1 MIMKKHYPLLIEKF
15 YQFEAAQPNDLFLS
29 EPVQGIY
36 RAFTWAKAGKEIRSM
51 AAALQNMGLGAD
63 DKVCILSKN
72 CAHWIMADLAIA
84 MAGCISVPLYP
95 NITPESIN
103 EIILHS
109 ESKAIFIGK
118 LDNPAYLMQGVPT
131 TLHKITFPFYPNE
144 GCINWDQLVNDT
156 PPLQGTPVPD
166 AEKLASIVYTS
177 GTTGQPKGVM
187 NSHRAIGFAVDAFLK
202 SYPHLHK
209 ETFFSYLPLCHVAE
223 RMLVE
228 CGGIFT
234 GSTIYFVESMD
245 TFAANLAHTQPTVFL
260 AVPRIWEKLQE
271 GILKKMPQKKLSRL
285 LSIPGVSWL
294 IKKGIQKKL
303 GLGRY
308 KHAFTGAS
316 PINPALLHWFQELG
330 ITIQEAYGMTENM
343 ALSHSNRKNSVKFGT
358 VGPSYEGVEVRLGK
372 DNEVLVKSEASMMG
386 YYKEPE
392 LTAASFEDEYLKTG
406 DEGVI
411 DQEGYLT
418 ITGRIKD
425 QFKTSKGKYVM
436 PAIIESKLLQAG
448 LLSQVCVIGSGLPN
462 AMAICTLSEPI
473 KVNNADQQKQ
483 QLLELLQQTNS
494 QLEQHERISKMIVL
508 EEEWTIAYGLL
519 TPTLKIKRK
528 VVDACFGE
536 KYIPWSMQEEAIIW
550 G

>member
-1 MIMKKHYPLLIEKF
+1 MKKHYPLLIEKF
-15 YQFEAAQPNDLFLS
+15 YQFEATQPNDLFLS
-29 EPVQGIY
+29 EPVQGNY
-36 RAFTWAKAGKEIRSM
+36 REFTWAKAGQEIRAM
-51 AAALQNMGLGAD
+51 AAALQRMGLGTE

-84 MAGCISVPLYP
+84 MAGCIAVPLYP
-95 NITPESIN
+95 NITPEAIN

-109 ESKAIFIGK
+109 ESKAIFVGK
-118 LDNPAYLMQGVPT
+118 LDNPAYLRQGIPDHLIQV
-131 TLHKITFPFYPNE
+131 TFPFYPNE
-144 GCINWDQLVNDT
+144 GCINWNQLVKDT
-156 PPLQGTPVPD
+156 EPMQGTPVPD

-187 NSHRAIGFAVDAFLK
+187 NSHRALGFAVDAFLK

-228 CGGIFT
+228 CGGIYT

-271 GILKKMPQKKLSRL
+271 GILKKIPQKKLSRL
-285 LSIPGVSWL
+285 LSIPGINWL
-294 IKKGIQKKL
+294 IRLSIQKKL
-303 GLGRY
+303 GLSRY

-316 PINPALLHWFQELG
+316 PINPALLYWFQQLG
-330 ITIQEAYGMTENM
+330 IIIQEAYGMTENM
-343 ALSHSNRKNSVKFGT
+343 ALSHSNRKNAVKFGT

-372 DNEVLVKSEASMMG
+372 DNEVQVKSEASMMG

-392 LTAASFEDEYLKTG
+392 LTAASFEDGYLKTG
-406 DEGVI
+406 DEGMI
-411 DQEGYLT
+411 DDEGYLT

-436 PAIIESKLLQAG
+436 PAVIESKLLQAG

-462 AMAICTLSEPI
+462 AMAICTLSEPM
-473 KVNNADQQKQ
+473 KVNNEDEQQE
-483 QLLELLQQTNS
+483 QLLQLMQQTNS
-494 QLEQHERISKMIVL
+494 QLEHHEKISKMIVL
-508 EEEWTIAYGLL
+508 EEEWTIANGLL

-528 VVDACFGE
+528 AVDASFGE
-536 KYIPWSMQEEAIIW
+536 KYIPWSQREEAIIW
-550 G
+550 D

>member
-1 MIMKKHYPLLIEKF
+1 
-15 YQFEAAQPNDLFLS
+15 
-29 EPVQGIY
+29 
-36 RAFTWAKAGKEIRSM
+36 
-51 AAALQNMGLGAD
+51 
-63 DKVCILSKN
+63 
-72 CAHWIMADLAIA
+72 
-84 MAGCISVPLYP
+84 
-95 NITPESIN
+95 
-103 EIILHS
+103 
-109 ESKAIFIGK
+109 
-118 LDNPAYLMQGVPT
+118 
-131 TLHKITFPFYPNE
+131 
-144 GCINWDQLVNDT
+144 
-156 PPLQGTPVPD
+156 
-166 AEKLASIVYTS
+166 
-177 GTTGQPKGVM
+177 
-187 NSHRAIGFAVDAFLK
+187 
-202 SYPHLHK
+202 
-209 ETFFSYLPLCHVAE
+209 
-223 RMLVE
+223 
-228 CGGIFT
+228 
-234 GSTIYFVESMD
+234 
-245 TFAANLAHTQPTVFL
+245 
-260 AVPRIWEKLQE
+260 
-271 GILKKMPQKKLSRL
+271 MPQKKLSRL

-294 IKKGIQKKL
+294 IKKGIQKKI

-316 PINPALLHWFQELG
+316 PINPALLHWFQQLG

-343 ALSHSNRKNSVKFGT
+343 ALSHSNRKNAVKFGT

-406 DEGVI
+406 DEGMI

-436 PAIIESKLLQAG
+436 PAIIESKLLQTG

-473 KVNNADQQKQ
+473 KINNTNQQKQ

-494 QLEQHERISKMIVL
+494 HLEHHEKISKLIVL
-508 EEEWTIAYGLL
+508 EEEWTTANGLL

-528 VVDACFGE
+528 VVDASFGE

>member
-1 MIMKKHYPLLIEKF
+1 MKKHYPLLIEKF

-29 EPVQGIY
+29 EPVQGNY
-36 RAFTWAKAGKEIRSM
+36 RAFTWAKAGQEIRSM

-95 NITPESIN
+95 NITPDSIN

-144 GCINWDQLVNDT
+144 GCINWDQLVKDT
-156 PPLQGTPVPD
+156 PPLEGTPVPD

-187 NSHRAIGFAVDAFLK
+187 NSHHALGFAVDAFLK

-228 CGGIFT
+228 CGGIYT

-245 TFAANLAHTQPTVFL
+245 TFAANLANTQPTVFL

-285 LSIPGVSWL
+285 LSIPVVSGL

-316 PINPALLHWFQELG
+316 PINPALLHWFQQLG

-343 ALSHSNRKNSVKFGT
+343 ALSHSNRKNAVKFGT

-372 DNEVLVKSEASMMG
+372 DNEVLVKSDASMMG

-406 DEGVI
+406 DEGMI
-411 DQEGYLT
+411 DEEGYLT

-473 KVNNADQQKQ
+473 KINNTDQQKQ
-483 QLLELLQQTNS
+483 QLLALLQQTNS
-494 QLEQHERISKMIVL
+494 QLEHHEKISKMIVL
-508 EEEWTIAYGLL
+508 EEEWTTANGLL

-528 VVDACFGE
+528 VVDASFGE

>member
-1 MIMKKHYPLLIEKF
+1 MKKHYPLLIEKF
-15 YQFEAAQPNDLFLS
+15 YQFEATQPNDLFLS
-29 EPVQGIY
+29 EPVQGNY
-36 RAFTWAKAGKEIRSM
+36 REFTWAKAGQEIRAM
-51 AAALQNMGLGAD
+51 AAALQRMGLGTE

-84 MAGCISVPLYP
+84 MAGCIAVPLYP
-95 NITPESIN
+95 NITPEAIN

-109 ESKAIFIGK
+109 ESKAIFVGK
-118 LDNPAYLMQGVPT
+118 LDNPAYLRQGIPDH
-131 TLHKITFPFYPNE
+131 LIQITFPFYPNE
-144 GCINWDQLVNDT
+144 GCINWNQLVKDT
-156 PPLQGTPVPD
+156 EPMQGTPVPD

-187 NSHRAIGFAVDAFLK
+187 NSHRALGFAVDAFLK

-228 CGGIFT
+228 CGGIYT

-271 GILKKMPQKKLSRL
+271 GILKKIPQKKLSRL
-285 LSIPGVSWL
+285 LSIPGINWL
-294 IKKGIQKKL
+294 IRLSIQKKL
-303 GLGRY
+303 GLSRY

-316 PINPALLHWFQELG
+316 PINPALLYWFQQLG
-330 ITIQEAYGMTENM
+330 IIIQEAYGMTENM
-343 ALSHSNRKNSVKFGT
+343 ALSHSNRKNAVKFGT

-372 DNEVLVKSEASMMG
+372 DNEVQVKSEASMMG

-392 LTAASFEDEYLKTG
+392 LTAASFEDGYLKTG
-406 DEGVI
+406 DEGMI
-411 DQEGYLT
+411 DDEGYLT

-436 PAIIESKLLQAG
+436 PAVIESKLLQAG

-462 AMAICTLSEPI
+462 AMAICTLSEPM
-473 KVNNADQQKQ
+473 KVNNEDEQQE
-483 QLLELLQQTNS
+483 QLLQLMQQTNS
-494 QLEQHERISKMIVL
+494 QLEHHEKISKMIVL
-508 EEEWTIAYGLL
+508 EEEWTIANGLL

-528 VVDACFGE
+528 AVDASFGE
-536 KYIPWSMQEEAIIW
+536 KYIPWSQREEAIIW
-550 G
+550 D